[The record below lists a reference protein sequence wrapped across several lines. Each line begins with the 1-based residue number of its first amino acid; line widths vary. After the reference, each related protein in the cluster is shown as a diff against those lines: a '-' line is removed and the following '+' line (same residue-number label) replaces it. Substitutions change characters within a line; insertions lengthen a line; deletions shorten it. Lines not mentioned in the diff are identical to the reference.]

1 MAAASSSPVL
11 LLKPN
16 KQRGRYDQHKCQTK
30 NANEGQSI
38 CSLCSN
44 RKATPSELAHLSC
57 RRRLSQVRQM
67 TDQWRRP
74 AEDESK
80 WTPTTTPSSTL
91 FSDVID
97 KKVSI
102 LVDPIRVIIERST
115 HSDHGEQLQQNRT
128 FAAAAKIQ
136 WPPST
141 SNSSAAL
148 CALSLHR
155 NANCDGPTIGP
166 NERIGWDTRICFRW
180 SCDGAAGTGMA
191 MRVENCWTGSEHSP
205 IELID
210 HLGSQHRSI
219 DMVNGWPSL
228 RVGLL
233 SACSTPTTSVFRAP
247 FVCATRVTTNAA
259 QKLRRIAA
267 HCCATGKEDEKER
280 WRTELE
286 QICTEERNRI
296 QSAAA
301 GSAVSRSTG
310 RRWLINKMVV
320 MLPSMII
327 NLALSNK
334 LTGRASIG
342 G

>member
-1 MAAASSSPVL
+1 M
-11 LLKPN
+11 
-16 KQRGRYDQHKCQTK
+16 RRIQTD
-30 NANEGQSI
+30 
-38 CSLCSN
+38 
-44 RKATPSELAHLSC
+44 
-57 RRRLSQVRQM
+57 
-67 TDQWRRP
+67 TD
-74 AEDESK
+74 SK
-80 WTPTTTPSSTL
+80 
-91 FSDVID
+91 
-97 KKVSI
+97 
-102 LVDPIRVIIERST
+102 
-115 HSDHGEQLQQNRT
+115 NRT
-128 FAAAAKIQ
+128 FAAAKIQ

-141 SNSSAAL
+141 SNTSAAL

-210 HLGSQHRSI
+210 HLGCSRRETMISTPVHRHGQRVAQSA
-219 DMVNGWPSL
+219 GWL
-228 RVGLL
+228 TVRLFNTNHIRL
-233 SACSTPTTSVFRAP
+233 SCAIRLCHACNDECRTKITPNCSTL
-247 FVCATRVTTNAA
+247 
-259 QKLRRIAA
+259 LRN
-267 HCCATGKEDEKER
+267 GKEDEKER
-280 WRTELE
+280 WKTELE

-296 QSAAA
+296 QSATAA

-320 MLPSMII
+320 MFPSMII
-327 NLALSNK
+327 NFALSNK